1 MHRTGLGGSAMKHA
15 ARLHACFL
23 AKKIRTSAQGKVRED
38 VARQVLYRS
47 ANVVTRFL
55 ICKPNRL
62 TSTWTSSRK

>member
-38 VARQVLYRS
+38 VARLVLYRS
-47 ANVVTRFL
+47 DNVVTRFV
-55 ICKPNRL
+55 NR
-62 TSTWTSSRK
+62 TD

>member
-38 VARQVLYRS
+38 VARQ
-47 ANVVTRFL
+47 RFYTA
-55 ICKPNRL
+55 PL
-62 TSTWTSSRK
+62 T